1 MKQGTI
7 QLAVACLLVASY
19 IVFISAGMNGRL
31 FNSWYLA
38 RLRPAVVVSPPQFSQ
53 AGVLSVL
60 WRPQGAVGWNSSS
73 AGAYIPV
80 RQLYTGGSLV

>member
-7 QLAVACLLVASY
+7 HLAVACLLVASY
-19 IVFISAGMNGRL
+19 IVFIAGMNGRL

-53 AGVLSVL
+53 AGV
-60 WRPQGAVGWNSSS
+60 P
-73 AGAYIPV
+73 
-80 RQLYTGGSLV
+80 